1 MSQGPVK
8 WQLNTVYAPGSATTG
23 ETFLWHN
30 VDDRLQVG
38 VALLWK
44 QGAFR
49 GLANYKLIQAKNG
62 GWGLRAG
69 FGLQGIST
77 GNPGFYVISEKSAH
91 TDDVEYAAYLG
102 LGLRTNENHGHALG
116 GFKVSPA
123 KSNWTLGVQ
132 IDGHQTSPFATARLG
147 KGVSAG
153 YYWID
158 TKASGYMIGFA
169 W

>member
-1 MSQGPVK
+1 M
-8 WQLNTVYAPGSATTG
+8 YAPNSATTG

-30 VDDRLQVG
+30 VNDRLQVG

-49 GLANYKLIQAKNG
+49 GLANYKLVPAKPG
-62 GWGLRAG
+62 RWGVRAG

-77 GNPGFYVISEKSAH
+77 GNPGFYLISETAGTADSL
-91 TDDVEYAAYLG
+91 EYAAYVG
-102 LGLRTNENHGHALG
+102 LGFRTNENHGHALG
-116 GFKVSPA
+116 GFKVSPTNA
-123 KSNWTLGVQ
+123 NWTLGVQ
-132 IDGHQTSPFATARLG
+132 IDGHEASPFATLRLG
-147 KGVSAG
+147 KGVTAG

-158 TKASGYMIGFA
+158 TRMSGYMIGFA